1 MNIFKRKK
9 PIVVEMPVIPPR
21 PVALS
26 NSFLSGDEL
35 FVAKEPVINHGKV
48 FYPVGRDG
56 GVTVDYYETR
66 DYAQAVCDHWNIT
79 VKKRDKKLRA
89 KRAKEVNAR
98 NKEIADWDAKYKNK
112 AIRVEIK

>member
-9 PIVVEMPVIPPR
+9 PIVVDIPVIPPR
-21 PVALS
+21 PEVLDYYPS
-26 NSFLSGDEL
+26 LDMFG
-35 FVAKEPVINHGKV
+35 AKEPVINHGKV

-66 DYAQAVCDHWNIT
+66 DDAQAVCDHWNIT
-79 VKKRDKKLRA
+79 VKKCDKKLRA
-89 KRAKEVNAR
+89 KRTKQIKAR

-112 AIRVEIK
+112 AIWVEGK